1 MRIVLCTMKEYIM
14 WKKIGL
20 VVLCLAIGCVL
31 GVVLS
36 MAYSGHKLATVM
48 FMLQEK
54 EIFKMGEAAEDAYY
68 NQPNEV
74 AVWALENQIK
84 RLNKVK
90 EERSAAGV
98 ENPYF
103 MLSPDTDLVF
113 AHLRLG
119 KLYKQM
125 GSDEKSRYNFE
136 QAISLGK
143 NTRLKCINTEEDCLR
158 TLDALDKARNK

>member
-1 MRIVLCTMKEYIM
+1 M
-14 WKKIGL
+14 WKMIGL
-20 VVLCLAIGCVL
+20 VVLCLMLGCVL
-31 GVVLS
+31 GGILI
-36 MAYSGHKLATVM
+36 MAYSGHTLATGM

-54 EIFKMGEAAEDAYY
+54 EVFKIGEAAENAYY

-74 AVWALENQIK
+74 AVWALENYVK
-84 RLNKVK
+84 TLNELK
-90 EERSAAGV
+90 EERNPAKV
-98 ENPYF
+98 KNPYF
-103 MLSPDTDLVF
+103 ILSPDTDLVF